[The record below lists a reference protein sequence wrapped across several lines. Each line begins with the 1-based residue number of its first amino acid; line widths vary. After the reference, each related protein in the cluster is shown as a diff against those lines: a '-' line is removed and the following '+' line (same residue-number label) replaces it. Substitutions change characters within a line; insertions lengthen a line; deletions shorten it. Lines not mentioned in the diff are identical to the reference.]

1 MTKIE
6 AVRNMQ
12 LYIEK
17 HIDCKISLADLSRVS
32 YYSPWHSYRI
42 FKEVLEMSPSEYIR
56 KLKLSL
62 SAISLRDFD
71 LKIVEVSERF
81 GYDSVDGFQ
90 RAFFKEFG
98 LNPHEYA
105 KLQKPISLFTPY
117 LKYDQK
123 GEIKMEKTNHV
134 FVSLVEKQARKVI
147 IKRGIKAKHY
157 MDYCDEVG
165 CDVWGI
171 LKSIKSSYKEPVSMW
186 LPSRLIEKDTS
197 SYVQGIEVDLDYNG
211 EIPEGF
217 DVITLDK
224 ATYLMFTGEPFM
236 EENYVE
242 AITEL
247 QNAIKNYN
255 PNVLGYEWNKREPH
269 IQLEPIGERGYI
281 ELKAV
286 NKL

>member
-1 MTKIE
+1 
-6 AVRNMQ
+6 
-12 LYIEK
+12 
-17 HIDCKISLADLSRVS
+17 
-32 YYSPWHSYRI
+32 
-42 FKEVLEMSPSEYIR
+42 
-56 KLKLSL
+56 
-62 SAISLRDFD
+62 
-71 LKIVEVSERF
+71 
-81 GYDSVDGFQ
+81 
-90 RAFFKEFG
+90 
-98 LNPHEYA
+98 
-105 KLQKPISLFTPY
+105 
-117 LKYDQK
+117 
-123 GEIKMEKTNHV
+123 
-134 FVSLVEKQARKVI
+134 
-147 IKRGIKAKHY
+147 
-157 MDYCDEVG
+157 
-165 CDVWGI
+165 
-171 LKSIKSSYKEPVSMW
+171 MW